1 MIFGQSRVPFDRP
14 AAARRGFNPT
24 LPNTGFVSNQVPF
37 STMLPE
43 MAVIPGGIR
52 QPLHAQPG
60 VSRPSAPVAT
70 VPASAAVPGQVPA
83 TAKLPGRVSNA
94 PRAINPALTMALGLM
109 PPFFARGGQ
118 KRAITAMQ
126 AGRKPTF

>member
-1 MIFGQSRVPFDRP
+1 MIFGQARVPFNRP

-24 LPNTGFVSNQVPF
+24 LPNTGFVQNQVPF
-37 STMLPE
+37 ATMLPG
-43 MAVIPGGIR
+43 MAVIPSGIR
-52 QPLHAQPG
+52 HPLHAQPG
-60 VSRPSAPVAT
+60 VS
-70 VPASAAVPGQVPA
+70 VPAAPAAMPGQVPV

-118 KRAITAMQ
+118 KRAIAAMQ